1 MAHFSG
7 LVAGK
12 ALTGNYNPVPFSQIL
27 TTTTHKIL
35 RGPRGGLVLCSNEYK
50 DVVNKGCPIVL
61 GGPLPHV
68 MAAKAIAFREALSP
82 EYQQYASQVIKNAKA
97 LAEGLVK
104 RGATILTG
112 GTDNHLVI
120 VDATKSFNIT
130 GRQAELVLR
139 QARLTVN
146 RNSIPQDVNG
156 AWYTSGI
163 RIGTPAS
170 TTLGMKEAEMDE
182 VAATLLNLL
191 NATKAA
197 NDPKTGKLS
206 RAKTEVIPE
215 VLKAAQEKISV
226 LLKRFPLYPEL
237 G

>member
-1 MAHFSG
+1 M
-7 LVAGK
+7 
-12 ALTGNYNPVPFSQIL
+12 
-27 TTTTHKIL
+27 
-35 RGPRGGLVLCSNEYK
+35 
-50 DVVNKGCPIVL
+50 
-61 GGPLPHV
+61 
-68 MAAKAIAFREALSP
+68 
-82 EYQQYASQVIKNAKA
+82 
-97 LAEGLVK
+97 
-104 RGATILTG
+104 
-112 GTDNHLVI
+112 
-120 VDATKSFNIT
+120 
-130 GRQAELVLR
+130 LR